1 MGSNSKVLDMAVRGS
16 LFVGGVRLLA
26 EAFPD
31 TVFVD
36 GTSPAESAG
45 TPDNNQHPFA
55 VPPRATEDQQDGSV
69 MSGSDNIIVDTTTRI
84 FQDLCDPQT
93 VNNAAD
99 DAWKAPLWSALEES
113 GLTLTWVPD
122 TLGGAGAEVTDG
134 FDVLRVAGGFAVPV
148 PLAETLLAGWLLA
161 KGDIAAPMGAMTVAP
176 VREGERITLNAD
188 GALSGRAGGVPFAGD
203 AQHIAVLARRG
214 EDAVIA
220 LVDRAACAVAEG
232 RSIADEALN
241 DVTFDGVTPV
251 AVADAPGGF
260 DEDSVFMMGA
270 AVRSMQMA
278 GALQAILDVAAQYS
292 KDRTA
297 FERPIAKFQAVQQ
310 NLAQL
315 AGEAAAAVAAAGSA
329 ADAIARSDTFDEA
342 VFVEVASAKIRVGEA
357 AGDGA
362 AIGHQ
367 VHGAIGFT
375 LEHILHRYSR
385 RLWSWRDD
393 FGSEAAWAVRLGQ
406 LVAGRG
412 ADELWLTITAG

>member
-1 MGSNSKVLDMAVRGS
+1 
-16 LFVGGVRLLA
+16 
-26 EAFPD
+26 
-31 TVFVD
+31 
-36 GTSPAESAG
+36 
-45 TPDNNQHPFA
+45 
-55 VPPRATEDQQDGSV
+55 

-99 DAWKAPLWSALEES
+99 DSWKEPLWSALEES

-122 TLGGAGAEVTDG
+122 TLGGAGAEVADG

-148 PLAETLLAGWLLA
+148 PLAETLLAGWLLSR
-161 KGDIAAPMGAMTVAP
+161 GGLTVPMGAMTAAP
-176 VREGERITLNAD
+176 VRDGERITLNGD
-188 GALSGRAGGVPFAGD
+188 GTLTGRAGGVPFAGE
-203 AQHIAVLARRG
+203 ARHVAVLARRG
-214 EDAVIA
+214 GDAVIA
-220 LVDRAACAVAEG
+220 LAERAACAVAGG
-232 RSIADEALN
+232 RNLADEAQD

-251 AVADAPGGF
+251 AVADAPTGF
-260 DEDSVFMMGA
+260 DEESLILMGA
-270 AVRSMQMA
+270 AVRATQMA
-278 GALQAILDVAAQYS
+278 GALQSVLDIAVQYS

-329 ADAIARSDTFDEA
+329 ADAIARSESFDES

-375 LEHILHRYSR
+375 LEHVLHRYSR

-393 FGSEAAWAVRLGQ
+393 FGSEASWAVRLGR
-406 LVAGRG
+406 LVAAKG
-412 ADELWLTITAG
+412 ADELWPTITAG